1 MVTRMRRH
9 AARILPT
16 DLPDQ
21 PRPGEGD
28 VVSEIYDHIMAGST
42 REEIRR
48 AFAGT
53 EVYVATRPRLSESQK
68 AAIAAELQR
77 DSVAVVAAR
86 WKITPRHCRRLR
98 GYGTSRSGG
107 L

>member
-9 AARILPT
+9 AARILPI

-21 PRPGEGD
+21 PRPGDGD

-68 AAIAAELQR
+68 AAIAQELVR
-77 DSVAVVAAR
+77 ESVVVVAKR
-86 WKITPRHCRRLR
+86 WRITERHCRRLR
-98 GYGTSRSGG
+98 GYGKPRSEG